1 MEFWLTMTVAHP
13 TEMPLIGRIG
23 EQEQLARTMASG
35 RPELIAV
42 HGRRRIGKTYLVRSY
57 FAKELCFEVTG
68 VSRLARAHQL
78 RNFASQLRQKTGF
91 QHAVPRDWT
100 EAFEELI
107 RYLEPLLRADGR
119 KVVFFD
125 ELPWLASKKSGFL
138 SAFDYFWNSW
148 GTRQR
153 NLIVVI
159 CGSAASWMIAKV
171 LHQKGGLHNRVTS
184 SIHLQ
189 PFNLS
194 EIDAYLRA
202 SGINFEPQQIVELAM
217 AIGGV
222 PFYLN
227 QVRKGW
233 SAAQNIHALFFA
245 PNAPLRDEFNQVFAA
260 LFEGH
265 ERHLQV
271 IRALARRQS
280 GLRRND
286 IMRETDLGTGGR
298 LTTTLEELE
307 ASGFICRML
316 PLGRSMRE
324 PYYRLVDEL
333 TLFHLRWV
341 EKQGRGAAARDWTS
355 QRLTP
360 AGSAWSGYAFENL
373 CLRHSEQ
380 IKKALGM
387 AAIAASVST
396 WRYQSSTK
404 GEAGAQIDMLFD
416 RADGVITVCE
426 MKFSEK
432 EYAIDKA
439 YARELRSKI
448 EVFRRVT
455 ATRKAVF
462 LAIVTTAGLRANEY
476 QAELVQ
482 NDVKLQ
488 ALFAP

>member
-1 MEFWLTMTVAHP
+1 MTRHREAP
-13 TEMPLIGRIG
+13 LPLIGRIA
-23 EQEQLARTMASG
+23 EQEQLARAMASG

-42 HGRRRIGKTYLVRSY
+42 HGRRRIGKTHLVRLY
-57 FAKELCFEVTG
+57 FAKELCFETTG
-68 VSRLARAHQL
+68 VSELSRAHQL
-78 RNFASQLRQKTGF
+78 RNFANRLRQETGF

-107 RYLEPLLRADGR
+107 RYLDPLLRAGGR

-125 ELPWLASKKSGFL
+125 ELPWLASRKSGFL
-138 SAFDYFWNSW
+138 PAFDHFWNSW

-189 PFNLS
+189 PFSLS

-202 SGINFEPQQIVELAM
+202 AGINFEPQQIVELAM

-245 PNAPLRDEFNQVFAA
+245 PNAPLRDEFSQVFAA
-260 LFEGH
+260 LFERH

-271 IRALARRQS
+271 IRALTKRQS
-280 GLRRND
+280 GLQRND
-286 IMRETDLGTGGR
+286 IIRETGLETGGG
-298 LTTTLEELE
+298 LTTILEELE
-307 ASGFICRML
+307 ASGFVCRMM
-316 PLGRSMRE
+316 PLGRTTRD
-324 PYYRLVDEL
+324 PYYRLLDEL

-341 EKQGRGAAARDWTS
+341 EKQGSGAAARDWPG
-355 QRLTP
+355 QRLAP

-373 CLRHSEQ
+373 CLRHSAQ

-387 AAIAASVST
+387 AAIPATVST
-396 WRYQSSTK
+396 WRHQPKAK
-404 GEAGAQIDMLFD
+404 GETGAQIDLLFD

-432 EYAIDKA
+432 EFVIDKA
-439 YARELRSKI
+439 YARDLRSKL

-462 LAIVTTAGLRANEY
+462 LAIVTTAGLRPNEY

-482 NDVKLQ
+482 NVVELQ

>member
-1 MEFWLTMTVAHP
+1 MPRTHDTTL
-13 TEMPLIGRIG
+13 PLIGRIG
-23 EQEQLARTMASG
+23 EQEQLARAIASG

-57 FAKELCFEVTG
+57 FAKELCFEMTG
-68 VSRLARAHQL
+68 VSGLTRAYQL
-78 RNFASQLRQKTGF
+78 RNFVSQLRQRTGF

-107 RYLEPLLRADGR
+107 RYLDPLLRAGGR

-138 SAFDYFWNSW
+138 SAFDHFWNSW

-202 SGINFEPQQIVELAM
+202 AGINFEPQQVVELAM

-227 QVRKGW
+227 HVRKGW

-260 LFEGH
+260 LFESH

-280 GLRRND
+280 GLQRND
-286 IMRETDLGTGGR
+286 IMRESDLGTGGG
-298 LTTTLEELE
+298 LTTILEELE
-307 ASGFICRML
+307 ASGFICRMM
-316 PLGRSMRE
+316 PLGRTTRE

-341 EKQGRGAAARDWTS
+341 EKQGRVATARDWPS
-355 QRLTP
+355 QRLAP

-373 CLRHSEQ
+373 CLRHSAQ

-396 WRYQSSTK
+396 WRHQPKAK
-404 GEAGAQIDMLFD
+404 GETGAQIDMLFD

-482 NDVKLQ
+482 NEVELP
-488 ALFAP
+488 ALFEP